1 MTTALDSLLDSA
13 DATLWEVVSKG
24 DGPAGELPLTEE
36 MLLNSPSGDLFGL
49 TQNAGMGWN
58 PSQLLR
64 KQFLI
69 LSTQG
74 GIRGEDGKPIA
85 LGYHTGHY
93 EVGLL
98 MRAAAE
104 ELDRLET
111 LPFAAYVSDPCD
123 GRTQGTV
130 GMMDSLAY
138 RNDAAVVLKRL
149 IRSLPTRRGVIGV
162 ATCDKGLPAMMMAL
176 AAQQD
181 LPCVIVPGGVTLPP
195 ATGEDAGKVQ
205 TIGARFAHGEIT
217 LEEAAEAGC
226 RACGSPGGGCQ
237 FLGTAATSQ
246 VVAEALGM
254 ALPHSAL
261 APSGQPIWLDAARR
275 SARAVV
281 EMERLGK
288 TMRDVLTLD
297 SLHNAMTVFA
307 ACGGSTNL
315 LLHIPAIAFEA
326 KLTRPTVDDW
336 SRINRQVPRLVDCL
350 PNGPVGHP
358 TVRFF
363 LAGGV
368 PELMLHLRT
377 LGLLKLDA
385 MTVAG
390 RRLGDVLE
398 WWERSERRTRLREL
412 LVARDGVDPDS
423 VIMSPPVALERG
435 LTSTVTFPLGNIAP
449 EGSVIK
455 STAIDKSVI
464 DPDGIYRKTGPAR
477 VFTSERDAIAAV
489 KGKGK
494 PAEKQKGRT
503 PHPNPLPTT
512 EAAVPEARGE
522 GTSKESLVGDRQPST
537 LAHQPNLT
545 PIKEGDIIVLMCRGP
560 LGCGMEETYQITSA
574 LRYLPFG
581 KHVALITDARFSGVS
596 TGACIGH
603 VGPEA
608 LDGGPIGKLR
618 DGDLI
623 RIEID
628 TRNLT
633 GTVNFI
639 GTREGE
645 VTPEEGA
652 DILAERSP
660 AQPLHCDPKLPPE
673 TRLWAL
679 LQRAGGGT
687 WAGCVYDVDK
697 IAEALD
703 SQLRK

>member
-1 MTTALDSLLDSA
+1 MTSSLDSLLDSS
-13 DATLWEVVSKG
+13 DSTLWEVTTNSA
-24 DGPAGELPLTEE
+24 GPEGTLPLTEE
-36 MLLNSPSGDLFGL
+36 MLLNAPSGDLFGL

-104 ELDRLET
+104 ELDRLEA

-162 ATCDKGLPAMMMAL
+162 ATCDKGLPAMMLAL
-176 AAQQD
+176 AAQKN

-205 TIGARFAHGEIT
+205 TIGARFSHGEIS

-261 APSGQPIWLDAARR
+261 SPSGQPIWLDIARR

-281 EMERLGK
+281 EMERAGK
-288 TMRDVLTLD
+288 TIRDVLTPD
-297 SLHNAMTVFA
+297 ALHNAMVVHA

-326 KLTRPTVDDW
+326 NLTRPTVEDW
-336 SRINRQVPRLVDCL
+336 IHLNRQVPRLVDCL

-390 RRLGDVLE
+390 RTVGDVLE
-398 WWERSERRTRLREL
+398 WWERSERRVRLREL
-412 LVARDGVDPDS
+412 LVARDGVDPDT
-423 VIMSPPVALERG
+423 VVMSPKAARDRG
-435 LTSTVTFPLGNIAP
+435 LTSTVTFPIGNIAP

-455 STAIDKSVI
+455 STAIDKSVV
-464 DPDGIYRKTGPAR
+464 DPDGVYRKTGPAR
-477 VFTSERDAIAAV
+477 VFTSERAAIAAV
-489 KGKGK
+489 KG
-494 PAEKQKGRT
+494 R
-503 PHPNPLPTT
+503 PLRQP
-512 EAAVPEARGE
+512 
-522 GTSKESLVGDRQPST
+522 KESSPAVKVDTASASVDA
-537 LAHQPNLT
+537 AHLT

-608 LDGGPIGKLR
+608 LDSGPIGKLR

-623 RIEID
+623 QIEID
-628 TRNLT
+628 TKNLT
-633 GTVNFI
+633 GSLNFI
-639 GTREGE
+639 GTPDAE
-645 VTPEEGA
+645 VTPEQGA
-652 DILAERSP
+652 KILAERQP
-660 AQPLHCDPKLPPE
+660 AQPLHCDPNLPPE

-697 IAEALD
+697 IAEALEAG
-703 SQLRK
+703 LAKLT